1 MADLED
7 TLNIILRTVK
17 GGLGIPVEVITF
29 DPIIIVNI
37 NATFM
42 ILHSLGVGPDTV
54 FTVSTGTETWSDF
67 FGAADDP
74 TFAMIK
80 SYVGLKVKLLFDPPT
95 SGIVT
100 ASLERVITEF
110 ENRLLYQVTATAE
123 TI

>member
-7 TLNIILRTVK
+7 TLTIILRTVK
-17 GGLGIPVEVITF
+17 EGLGIPDSVITF

-42 ILHSLGVGPDTV
+42 ILHSLGVGPTTV
-54 FTVSTGTETWSDF
+54 FTLVDGTETWDDF
-67 FGAADDP
+67 FESADDP
-74 TFAMIK
+74 TFALIK

-95 SGIVT
+95 SGVVT

-110 ENRLLYQVTATAE
+110 ESRLLYQVEVTAE
-123 TI
+123 

>member
-67 FGAADDP
+67 FEGADDP
-74 TFAMIK
+74 TFALIK

-95 SGIVT
+95 SGVVT

-110 ENRLLYQVTATAE
+110 ESRLLYQVTATAV
-123 TI
+123 

>member
-1 MADLED
+1 MADLDD

-17 GGLGIPVEVITF
+17 EGLGIPLEVITF

-42 ILHSLGVGPDTV
+42 ILHSLGVGPDIV
-54 FTVSTGTETWSDF
+54 FTLATGAETWEDF
-67 FGAADDP
+67 FGTADDP
-74 TFAMIK
+74 NFSLVK

-95 SGIVT
+95 SGVVT

-110 ENRLLYQVTATAE
+110 ESRLLYQVTATAE
-123 TI
+123 